1 MPVSKKKVYKESKF
15 KRTLGYRNNAH
26 RDKSGRTQQER
37 EAERLDRQHNRE
49 LNNRL
54 QAQIT
59 QEQILN
65 TIKDMG
71 QIMKKKEV
79 K

>member
-1 MPVSKKKVYKESKF
+1 MPVSKKKVYKESEF

-37 EAERLDRQHNRE
+37 ENDRIDRQHARRIRNE
-49 LNNRL
+49 M
-54 QAQIT
+54 QSYIDHQ
-59 QEQILN
+59 QILSG
-65 TIKDMG
+65 IKS
-71 QIMKKKEV
+71 ISKLVSRKEV